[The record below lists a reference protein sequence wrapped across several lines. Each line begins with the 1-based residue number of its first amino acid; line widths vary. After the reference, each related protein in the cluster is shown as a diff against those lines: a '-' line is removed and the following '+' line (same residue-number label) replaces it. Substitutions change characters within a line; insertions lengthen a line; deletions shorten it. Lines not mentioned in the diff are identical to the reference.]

1 MSHATVDRRL
11 LMETK
16 LMLQEFDLVHDAVKE
31 RLTRLE
37 RHLPCDQ
44 LCRVFTNIHYPMTR
58 LQRAISFQILCNRDT
73 EWAAF
78 LPLQAESK
86 ELAKAVDRF
95 RIRLESRIKW
105 LCRWQSAIRL
115 QVKINRHGRVQTKLA
130 MAIKSFCI
138 RLESRIKWLC
148 RWQSAIRTQVKI
160 NRHDRVQTALNRVA
174 SRKRELIKNRRKAA
188 KEAKKAAGGGSTFS
202 PPGKSGPAKKT
213 AWAVE
218 AASPSSRAKREGKKK
233 TSQEAC
239 FALAEKKR
247 QEQEVQ
253 AATLAEQLYYL
264 GVADAINDE
273 E

>member
-1 MSHATVDRRL
+1 
-11 LMETK
+11 
-16 LMLQEFDLVHDAVKE
+16 MLQEFDLVHDAVKE

-115 QVKINRHGRVQTKLA
+115 QVKINRH
-130 MAIKSFCI
+130 
-138 RLESRIKWLC
+138 
-148 RWQSAIRTQVKI
+148 
-160 NRHDRVQTALNRVA
+160 DRVQTALNRVA

-188 KEAKKAAGGGSTFS
+188 KEAKKAAGGGSTLS
-202 PPGKSGPAKKT
+202 HHRASRVQRRRPRGLSRQPAP
-213 AWAVE
+213 ARGRSAR
-218 AASPSSRAKREGKKK
+218 ARRRRAKRRALPLPRRSVRSRRSKQRPWPSSCT
-233 TSQEAC
+233 TSESQMPSMMRSRC
-239 FALAEKKR
+239 CRL
-247 QEQEVQ
+247 
-253 AATLAEQLYYL
+253 
-264 GVADAINDE
+264 
-273 E
+273 